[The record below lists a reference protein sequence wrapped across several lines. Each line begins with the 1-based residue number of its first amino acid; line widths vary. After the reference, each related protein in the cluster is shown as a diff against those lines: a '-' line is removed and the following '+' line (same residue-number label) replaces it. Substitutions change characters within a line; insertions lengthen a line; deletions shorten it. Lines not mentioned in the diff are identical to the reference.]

1 MRSFSVALRLAKAL
15 VMSKIIFAII
25 FILTLSVP
33 SIQSI
38 EDGCRTPMWDCT
50 NNKAVLNEVL

>member
-1 MRSFSVALRLAKAL
+1 
-15 VMSKIIFAII
+15 MSKIIFAII
-25 FILTLSVP
+25 FVSTLFVQ

-38 EDGCRTPMWDCT
+38 EDGCQTPMWDCT